1 MSDYGL
7 RVFGPSGE
15 VFLATDD
22 ASCRFLTRMYIAPV
36 DGSIAVPGLATG
48 RPWFCAYREPS
59 STPAQYAVPN
69 FTLIGGTLS
78 WTYGIAPSGN
88 RAPCYVWVGVY

>member
-7 RVFGPSGE
+7 RVYGPNGE

-22 ASCRFLTRMYIAPV
+22 ASCRFLTRMYIAPD
-36 DGSIAVPGLATG
+36 DGAISVPGLVTG
-48 RPWFCAYREPS
+48 RPWYCAYRVPS
-59 STPAQYAVPN
+59 STASQYAVPN
-69 FTLIGGTLS
+69 FTLAGGVLS
-78 WTYGIAPSGN
+78 WTYGSAPSGN